1 MKKLRAFNMVELMIV
16 AGLMLTTVILC
27 IPVIFNNSKE
37 AKIISNWKHIYTEM
51 RSNFEVFSISDAEKV
66 ERICSIRNLDTQEK
80 DIFKILSPYLNIDL
94 EKNTNSLKHYHYKF
108 QNGSQVS
115 MQSPVFTRFFSYQEN
130 GNIGILMGIMQ
141 SIVKQLRFMYIV
153 CPIMYEE
160 WSDEERNIVGF
171 KWLTCECSDEKPCA
185 SVLFDMNGTKKP
197 NKIGKDIFGVYI
209 YKNKI
214 ATFGSEL
221 SNRELARECNN
232 SNGLSCSEYYLRG
245 GKF

>member
-1 MKKLRAFNMVELMIV
+1 MKKLKAFNMVELMIV

-66 ERICSIRNLDTQEK
+66 ERICSTRNLDTQEK

-130 GNIGILMGIMQ
+130 G
-141 SIVKQLRFMYIV
+141 
-153 CPIMYEE
+153 
-160 WSDEERNIVGF
+160 NIVGF